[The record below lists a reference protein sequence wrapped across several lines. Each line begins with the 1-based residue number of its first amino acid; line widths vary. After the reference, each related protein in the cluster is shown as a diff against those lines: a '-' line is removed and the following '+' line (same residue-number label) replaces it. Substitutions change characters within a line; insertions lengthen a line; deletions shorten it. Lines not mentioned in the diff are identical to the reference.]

1 MQTGIPAK
9 DPARLAIKK
18 ADDFGHRKKKR
29 HELTMKIYFNQHYS
43 SNPYVDY
50 AKATY
55 FGTVYCGAE
64 GLLGIM
70 MLHGG
75 IAESPT
81 SVEERETAYHNNM
94 QRCIE
99 SKHLCYQ
106 SFNLDSFATSNAV
119 LAWRDTLVA
128 AGWDLKNGNTQK
140 LQFIR
145 DMEPADMPSG
155 NADHW
160 NRALQLSVE
169 QRLFPKHTEII
180 ITQPKESIEPKFAAL
195 FANQEKFGITI
206 HYQSDERAIADGN
219 LRKIQ
224 QWFLDRQRGR
234 INFNKSDDTFE
245 LLRFDNED
253 AALRY
258 IATQSAERW
267 SLYYCQQAKRFD
279 NTLRLLGQPV
289 CGSELGVCEPQ
300 VVQLFTLGNGVFEYP
315 LNLNRILAWL
325 NAPIHPLGRI
335 LRQKLARVL
344 ASSGG
349 IRNDEWNAVVNQ
361 HLDSYADDK
370 ERKKESEKIETFLP
384 LQKTET
390 LETKSVEAFNN
401 ALCSWAKRLLS
412 MEEFPYDEIVHEQLR
427 QIDTY
432 CNALL
437 NILREHQ
444 QESISFIEL
453 QRWCQSI
460 VSPKSYTQYEA
471 EAGCR
476 CVITAEGDIHSVA
489 DSLVWFCIEDD
500 GAGAYPFD
508 FLTAEER
515 AVLKDSGTYIYDK
528 TQYSRMK
535 REAMVQTL
543 LRTRKLTIIECTKL
557 NGEPLH
563 RHPLML
569 QLNEAVDGGLASLFI
584 TPQLPEESLT
594 NDKSVNNRSDE
605 LILQLEDDVVI
616 HPRHEYG
623 KVESYS
629 SLDLLIQHPFDYVC
643 QHNAALGDVG
653 IPSLDDRDRTM
664 GNVAHRIIEKV
675 FERGTDKAEQ
685 GRRIKDEY
693 DRIFNEAVDSI
704 GLLLRQREYAIDLN
718 SMQKQMQAALG
729 KLQEIIINNGL
740 TVNECEY
747 EFKALDWMEAGSG
760 AKLASRAD
768 MLLTDKAGNKVIFDF
783 KWSKNRKSYEKR
795 IQNNSALQLAIYKH
809 LAEKE
814 FGCSVRTAYILL
826 PEMEFVSGDRFDEY
840 APVEHDTS
848 VDIMQQAA
856 NAYAFR
862 WKQLSERR
870 IERAEK
876 RELPESEYGE
886 AQKERNLYPLK
897 EYNGTISE
905 NIFADFNKLR

>member
-1 MQTGIPAK
+1 
-9 DPARLAIKK
+9 
-18 ADDFGHRKKKR
+18 
-29 HELTMKIYFNQHYS
+29 MKIYFNQHYS
-43 SNPYVDY
+43 SDPYVDY
-50 AKATY
+50 EKATY

-64 GLLGIM
+64 GLLNIM

-75 IAESPT
+75 IAELSL
-81 SVEERETAYHNNM
+81 SSEERKAAYHNNM
-94 QRCIE
+94 QKCMDPE
-99 SKHLCYQ
+99 QLCSQ
-106 SFNLDSFATSNAV
+106 SFKLDPFATSNAV

-128 AGWDLKNGNTQK
+128 AGWDLKNGDTPK

-145 DMEPADMPSG
+145 DMEPADMPPG

-160 NRALQLSVE
+160 NKALRLSAE
-169 QRLFPKHTEII
+169 QRMFPENAEII
-180 ITQPKESIEPKFAAL
+180 ITQPKESLEPKFAAL
-195 FANQEKFGITI
+195 FANQEQLGITI
-206 HYQSDERAIADGN
+206 HYKSDERAIADGN
-219 LRKIQ
+219 LGKIQ
-224 QWFLDRQRGR
+224 QWFLDGQKGS
-234 INFNKSDDTFE
+234 INIHNNDDTFE
-245 LLRFDNED
+245 LLRFNNEE

-258 IATQSAERW
+258 IATQPADRW

-289 CGSELGVCEPQ
+289 CGSELGACEPQ
-300 VVQLFTLGNGVFEYP
+300 VVQLFTLGNGIFEYP

-325 NAPIHPLGRI
+325 NAPIHPLGRS
-335 LRQKLARVL
+335 LCQKLARVL

-349 IRNDEWNAVVNQ
+349 ICNDEWNAVINQ
-361 HLDSYADDK
+361 HLDSFADDK
-370 ERKKESEKIETFLP
+370 EHEKESGKIRIFLP
-384 LQKTET
+384 LRKTET
-390 LETKSVEAFNN
+390 LETKSVESFNN
-401 ALCSWAKRLLS
+401 ALCTWAKRLLS
-412 MEEFPYDEIVHEQLR
+412 MEEFPYDEIVYEQLR

-432 CNALL
+432 CSALL

-476 CVITAEGDIHSVA
+476 RVITAEGDIHSVA

-508 FLTAEER
+508 FLTTEEC

-528 TQYSRMK
+528 TQYSCIK

-557 NGEPLH
+557 NGEPLR

-584 TPQLPEESLT
+584 MPQLSEESLT
-594 NDKSVNNRSDE
+594 DDKSVNNSSDE
-605 LILQLEDDVVI
+605 LVLQLEDDVVI
-616 HPRHEYG
+616 HPRHEYDRT
-623 KVESYS
+623 ESYS

-643 QHNAALGDVG
+643 QYNAALGDVG
-653 IPSLDDRDRTM
+653 IPTLDDRDRTM

-675 FERGTDKAEQ
+675 FEHGTDKAEQ
-685 GRRIKDEY
+685 GRRIREEY
-693 DRIFNEAVDSI
+693 DRIFDEEVDSI

-718 SMQKQMQAALG
+718 TMRKQMRGALG
-729 KLQEIIINNGL
+729 QLQEIIINNGL
-740 TVNECEY
+740 TVDECEY
-747 EFKALDWMEAGSG
+747 EFKTLDWAAAGDDV
-760 AKLASRAD
+760 KLASRAD
-768 MLLTDKAGNKVIFDF
+768 MLLTDADGNKVIFDF
-783 KWSKNRKSYEKR
+783 KWSPNRKSYKKK
-795 IQNNSALQLAIYKH
+795 IQTNTALQLAIYKH

-826 PEMEFVSGDRFDEY
+826 PGMEFVSGDKFEEY
-840 APVEHDTS
+840 APVEHDTF
-848 VDIMQQAA
+848 VDMMRQAA
-856 NAYAFR
+856 NAYTFR
-862 WKQLSERR
+862 WEQLSERR
-870 IERAEK
+870 IERAEG
-876 RELPESEYGE
+876 RELSESEYGE
-886 AQKERNLYPLK
+886 AQEEQDLYPLK
-897 EYNGTISE
+897 EYNGTIRE

>member
-1 MQTGIPAK
+1 
-9 DPARLAIKK
+9 
-18 ADDFGHRKKKR
+18 
-29 HELTMKIYFNQHYS
+29 MKIYFNQHYS

-50 AKATY
+50 TKEAY
-55 FGTVYCGAE
+55 FGTVYCGSE
-64 GLLGIM
+64 GLLAIM

-75 IAESPT
+75 IAGSST
-81 SVEERETAYHNNM
+81 SVEERKTAYHNNM

-99 SKHLCYQ
+99 SRHLCYQ

-145 DMEPADMPSG
+145 DMEPAEMPPS

-160 NRALQLSVE
+160 NRALQLSAE
-169 QRLFPKHTEII
+169 QRMFPENTEII
-180 ITQPKESIEPKFAAL
+180 ITQPKGFIEPKFAAL

-206 HYQSDERAIADGN
+206 HYQFDERVIADGN
-219 LRKIQ
+219 LGKIQ
-224 QWFLDRQRGR
+224 QWFLDGQKGS
-234 INFNKSDDTFE
+234 ININKNDDTFE
-245 LLRFDNED
+245 LLHFDNED
-253 AALRY
+253 TALRY

-279 NTLRLLGQPV
+279 NTLRLLGQSV

-325 NAPIHPLGRI
+325 NVPIHPLGRS
-335 LRQKLARVL
+335 LCQKLARVL

-349 IRNDEWNAVVNQ
+349 ICNNEWNDVINQ
-361 HLDSYADDK
+361 HLDSCADDK
-370 ERKKESEKIETFLP
+370 ERKQESEKIGTFLP
-384 LQKTET
+384 LRKTKT
-390 LETKSVEAFNN
+390 LETKSVESFNN
-401 ALCSWAKRLLS
+401 ALCTWAERLLS
-412 MEEFPYDEIVHEQLR
+412 MKEFPYDGIVHEQLR

-437 NILREHQ
+437 SILRERQ
-444 QESISFIEL
+444 QESVSFIEL

-476 CVITAEGDIHSVA
+476 CVITAEGDIHSVS
-489 DSLVWFCIEDD
+489 DSLVWFCIEDN
-500 GAGAYPFD
+500 GVGAYPFD
-508 FLTAEER
+508 FLTAEEC
-515 AVLKDSGTYIYDK
+515 AALKNSGAYIYDK
-528 TQYSRMK
+528 VQYSRMR
-535 REAMVQTL
+535 REATVQTL

-557 NGEPLH
+557 NGEPLR

-569 QLNEAVDGGLASLFI
+569 QLNEAIDGGLASLFI
-584 TPQLPEESLT
+584 TPQLSEESLT
-594 NDKSVNNRSDE
+594 NDKPVDNSSTE
-605 LILQLEDDVVI
+605 LVSQLEDDIII
-616 HPRHEYG
+616 HPRHEHD
-623 KVESYS
+623 KVENYS

-643 QHNAALGDVG
+643 QYNAGLGDVG
-653 IPSLDDRDRTM
+653 IPTLEDRDRTM

-675 FERGTDKAEQ
+675 FELGTDKAEQ
-685 GRRIKDEY
+685 GRRINREY
-693 DRIFNEAVDSI
+693 ERIFNEAVDSM
-704 GLLLRQREYAIDLN
+704 GLLLRQREYTIDLN
-718 SMQKQMQAALG
+718 YMQKQMQDALR

-747 EFKALDWMEAGSG
+747 EFKTLDWVEAGGG

-768 MLLTDKAGNKVIFDF
+768 MLLTDADGNKVIFDF
-783 KWSKNRKSYEKR
+783 KWSNNRKSYEKR

-826 PEMEFVSGDRFDEY
+826 PGMEFVSGDRFDEY
-840 APVEHDTS
+840 TPVEHDTS
-848 VDIMQQAA
+848 IDIMRHAA

-862 WKQLSERR
+862 WEQLSERR
-870 IERAEK
+870 IERAEGRK
-876 RELPESEYGE
+876 LPESEYGE
-886 AQKERNLYPLK
+886 AQKEHNLYPLQ

>member
-1 MQTGIPAK
+1 
-9 DPARLAIKK
+9 
-18 ADDFGHRKKKR
+18 
-29 HELTMKIYFNQHYS
+29 MKIYFNQHYS

-50 AKATY
+50 AKADY

-64 GLLGIM
+64 GLLTIM

-75 IAESPT
+75 IAGSST
-81 SVEERETAYHNNM
+81 SVEERKTAYHNNM

-99 SKHLCYQ
+99 SRHLCYQ

-128 AGWDLKNGNTQK
+128 AGWDLKNGDTQK

-145 DMEPADMPSG
+145 DMEPADMPPG
-155 NADHW
+155 NADYW
-160 NRALQLSVE
+160 NRALQLSAE
-169 QRLFPKHTEII
+169 QRMFPENTEII
-180 ITQPKESIEPKFAAL
+180 ITQPKEFIEPKFAAL
-195 FANQEKFGITI
+195 FANQEKFGIII

-219 LRKIQ
+219 LGKIQ
-224 QWFLDRQRGR
+224 QWFLDGHRGS

-267 SLYYCQQAKRFD
+267 TLYYCQQAKRFD

-325 NAPIHPLGRI
+325 NAPIHPLGRS
-335 LRQKLARVL
+335 LCQKLARVL

-349 IRNDEWNAVVNQ
+349 VCNNEWNDVVNQ
-361 HLDSYADDK
+361 HLDSYADGK

-384 LQKTET
+384 LRKAEA
-390 LETKSVEAFNN
+390 LETKSVESFNR
-401 ALCSWAKRLLS
+401 ALCTWAKRLLS
-412 MEEFPYDEIVHEQLR
+412 MKEFPYDEIVQEQLR

-444 QESISFIEL
+444 QECVSFIEL

-460 VSPKSYTQYEA
+460 VSPKSYTQYKA

-476 CVITAEGDIHSVA
+476 CVITSEGNIHSVA

-508 FLTAEER
+508 FLTTEECAILR
-515 AVLKDSGTYIYDK
+515 DSGTYIYDK

-569 QLNEAVDGGLASLFI
+569 QLNEAVSGGLASLFI
-584 TPQLPEESLT
+584 TPQLSEESLT
-594 NDKSVNNRSDE
+594 EDKSVNNSSEE

-616 HPRHEYG
+616 HPRHEYD
-623 KVESYS
+623 KAESYS

-643 QHNAALGDVG
+643 QYNAGLDDGG
-653 IPSLDDRDRTM
+653 IPTLDDRDRTM

-675 FERGTDKAEQ
+675 FEHGTDNAEQ
-685 GRRIKDEY
+685 GRRINEEY
-693 DRIFNEAVDSI
+693 ERIFNEAIDSI

-718 SMQKQMQAALG
+718 FMQKQMQIALR
-729 KLQEIIINNGL
+729 KLQETIINNGL
-740 TVNECEY
+740 IVNECEY
-747 EFKALDWMEAGSG
+747 EFKTLDWVEAGSG
-760 AKLASRAD
+760 VKLASRAD
-768 MLLTDKAGNKVIFDF
+768 MLLTDANGNKVIFDF
-783 KWSKNRKSYEKR
+783 KWSNDRKSYEKR
-795 IQNNSALQLAIYKH
+795 IQDNSALQLAIYKH

-814 FGCSVRTAYILL
+814 FGRSVRTAYILL
-826 PEMEFVSGDRFDEY
+826 PGMEFVSGDRFDEY

-848 VDIMQQAA
+848 VDIMRQAA

-862 WKQLSERR
+862 WKQLSERH
-870 IERAEK
+870 IECAEG
-876 RELPESEYGE
+876 RYLSESEYGD
-886 AQKERNLYPLK
+886 AQEEQNLYPLK
-897 EYNGTISE
+897 EYNETISE

>member
-1 MQTGIPAK
+1 
-9 DPARLAIKK
+9 
-18 ADDFGHRKKKR
+18 
-29 HELTMKIYFNQHYS
+29 MKIYFNQHYS

-50 AKATY
+50 TKAAY
-55 FGTVYCGAE
+55 FGTVYCGSE
-64 GLLGIM
+64 GLLAIM

-75 IAESPT
+75 IAGSST
-81 SVEERETAYHNNM
+81 SVEERKTAYHNNM
-94 QRCIE
+94 ERCIE
-99 SKHLCYQ
+99 SRHLCYQ
-106 SFNLDSFATSNAV
+106 SFNLDSFATSNAI
-119 LAWRDTLVA
+119 LIWRDTLVA

-145 DMEPADMPSG
+145 DMEPADMPPS
-155 NADHW
+155 NADYW
-160 NRALQLSVE
+160 NRALQLSAE
-169 QRLFPKHTEII
+169 QRMFPENTEII
-180 ITQPKESIEPKFAAL
+180 ITQSKEFIEPKFAAL

-206 HYQSDERAIADGN
+206 HYQFDERAIADGN
-219 LRKIQ
+219 LGKIQ
-224 QWFLDRQRGR
+224 QWFLDGQKGS
-234 INFNKSDDTFE
+234 ININKNDDTFE
-245 LLRFDNED
+245 LLHFDNED

-279 NTLRLLGQPV
+279 NTLRLLGQSV

-325 NAPIHPLGRI
+325 NVPIHPLGRS
-335 LRQKLARVL
+335 LCQKLARVL

-349 IRNDEWNAVVNQ
+349 ICNNEWNDVINQ
-361 HLDSYADDK
+361 HLDSCADDK
-370 ERKKESEKIETFLP
+370 ERKQESEKIGTFLP
-384 LQKTET
+384 LRKTET
-390 LETKSVEAFNN
+390 LETKSVESFNH
-401 ALCSWAKRLLS
+401 ALCTWAERLLS
-412 MEEFPYDEIVHEQLR
+412 MKEFPYDEIVHEQLR

-437 NILREHQ
+437 SILRERQ
-444 QESISFIEL
+444 QESVSFIEL

-476 CVITAEGDIHSVA
+476 CVITAEGDIHSVS
-489 DSLVWFCIEDD
+489 DSLVWFCIEDN
-500 GAGAYPFD
+500 GVGAYPFD
-508 FLTAEER
+508 FLTAEECT
-515 AVLKDSGTYIYDK
+515 ALTNSGAYIYDK
-528 TQYSRMK
+528 IKYSRMR

-543 LRTRKLTIIECTKL
+543 LRTRKLTIIECAKL
-557 NGEPLH
+557 NGEPLR

-569 QLNEAVDGGLASLFI
+569 QLNEAIDGGLASLFI
-584 TPQLPEESLT
+584 TPQLSEGSLT
-594 NDKSVNNRSDE
+594 NDKPVDNSSSEPV
-605 LILQLEDDVVI
+605 LQLEDDIII
-616 HPRHEYG
+616 HPRHEHD

-643 QHNAALGDVG
+643 QYNARLGDVG
-653 IPSLDDRDRTM
+653 IPTLEDRDRTM

-675 FERGTDKAEQ
+675 FELGTDKAEQ
-685 GRRIKDEY
+685 GRRINREY
-693 DRIFNEAVDSI
+693 KRIFNEAVDSI
-704 GLLLRQREYAIDLN
+704 GLLLRQREYTIDLN
-718 SMQKQMQAALG
+718 YMQKQMLVALRE
-729 KLQEIIINNGL
+729 LQELIINNGL

-747 EFKALDWMEAGSG
+747 EFKTLDWVEAGGG

-768 MLLTDKAGNKVIFDF
+768 MLLTDADGNKVIFDF
-783 KWSKNRKSYEKR
+783 KWSNNRKSYEKR

-826 PEMEFVSGDRFDEY
+826 PGMEFVSGDRFDEY

-848 VDIMQQAA
+848 IDIMQQAA

-870 IERAEK
+870 IERAEGRK
-876 RELPESEYGE
+876 LPESEYGE
-886 AQKERNLYPLK
+886 AQKEQHLYPLQ

>member
-1 MQTGIPAK
+1 
-9 DPARLAIKK
+9 
-18 ADDFGHRKKKR
+18 
-29 HELTMKIYFNQHYS
+29 MKIYFNQHYS

-50 AKATY
+50 AEAEC

-64 GLLGIM
+64 GLLSIM

-75 IAESPT
+75 IAGSST
-81 SVEERETAYHNNM
+81 SVEERKTAYHNNM

-99 SKHLCYQ
+99 NRHLCYS
-106 SFNLDSFATSNAV
+106 SFKLDSFATSNAV

-128 AGWDLKNGNTQK
+128 AGWDLKNGDTPK

-145 DMEPADMPSG
+145 DMEPADMPPG

-160 NRALQLSVE
+160 NKALQLSAE
-169 QRLFPKHTEII
+169 QRMFPENTEII
-180 ITQPKESIEPKFAAL
+180 VTQTQKLLEPKLAAL
-195 FANQEKFGITI
+195 FANQERFGITI
-206 HYQSDERAIADGN
+206 RYQADERALADGN
-219 LRKIQ
+219 LGEIQ
-224 QWFLDRQRGR
+224 QWFLDEQCGR
-234 INFNKSDDTFE
+234 INITKSDDTFE
-245 LLRFDNED
+245 LLRFDNEE

-258 IATQSAERW
+258 IATQSADRW

-325 NAPIHPLGRI
+325 NAPIHPLGRS
-335 LRQKLARVL
+335 LCQKLAKAL

-349 IRNDEWNAVVNQ
+349 ICNIEWNSVIAQ
-361 HLDSYADDK
+361 HLDACEDAK
-370 ERKKESEKIETFLP
+370 ERKREREKIATFLP
-384 LQKTET
+384 LQTTET
-390 LETKSVEAFNN
+390 LETQRIAAFNK
-401 ALCSWAKRLLS
+401 ALGSWAKRLLS
-412 MEEFPYDEIVHEQLR
+412 MKEFPYDGIVLEQLR

-432 CNALL
+432 CSALL
-437 NILREHQ
+437 GILQEYR
-444 QESISFIEL
+444 QESVKFIEL

-489 DSLVWFCIEDD
+489 DSLVWFCIEDN

-508 FLTAEER
+508 FLTTEEC

-528 TQYSRMK
+528 TQYSRIK

-557 NGEPLH
+557 NGEPLR

-584 TPQLPEESLT
+584 TPQLSEESLT
-594 NDKSVNNRSDE
+594 DDKSVNNSSDE
-605 LILQLEDDVVI
+605 LVLQLEDDVVI
-616 HPRHEYG
+616 HPRHEYN

-643 QHNAALGDVG
+643 QYNAALDDVG
-653 IPSLDDRDRTM
+653 IPTLDDRDRTM

-675 FERGTDKAEQ
+675 FEHGTDKAEQ
-685 GRRIKDEY
+685 GRRVNEEY
-693 DRIFNEAVDSI
+693 DRIFNETVDSI

-718 SMQKQMQAALG
+718 TIHKQMRGALG
-729 KLQEIIINNGL
+729 QLQKLIIDYSL

-747 EFKALDWMEAGSG
+747 EFKTLDWLAAGDG
-760 AKLASRAD
+760 VKLASRAD
-768 MLLTDKAGNKVIFDF
+768 MLLTDTNGNKVIFDF

-826 PEMEFVSGDRFDEY
+826 PGMEFVSGDKFDEY

-848 VDIMQQAA
+848 VDMMRQAA

-862 WKQLSERR
+862 RQQLAERC
-870 IERAEK
+870 IERAEGLCL
-876 RELPESEYGE
+876 EESEYGA
-886 AQKERNLYPLK
+886 AQAEQNLYPLNAYDGK
-897 EYNGTISE
+897 ISE

>member
-1 MQTGIPAK
+1 
-9 DPARLAIKK
+9 
-18 ADDFGHRKKKR
+18 
-29 HELTMKIYFNQHYS
+29 MKIYFNQHYS
-43 SNPYVDY
+43 SDPYVDY
-50 AKATY
+50 EKAAY

-64 GLLGIM
+64 GLLNIM

-75 IAESPT
+75 IASSTT
-81 SVEERETAYHNNM
+81 SAEERKTAYHNNM

-99 SKHLCYQ
+99 SRHLCYS
-106 SFNLDSFATSNAV
+106 SFKLDSFATSNAV
-119 LAWRDTLVA
+119 LAWRDVLVA
-128 AGWDLKNGNTQK
+128 AGWDLKNGDTPK

-145 DMEPADMPSG
+145 DMEPADMPPG

-160 NRALQLSVE
+160 NRALQLSAE
-169 QRLFPKHTEII
+169 QRMFPENTDIF
-180 ITQPKESIEPKFAAL
+180 ITQSPKFIDPKFAAL

-206 HYQSDERAIADGN
+206 HYQSDEQAIADGN
-219 LRKIQ
+219 LGKIQ
-224 QWFLDRQRGR
+224 QWFLDEQCER
-234 INFNKSDDTFE
+234 INISQNDDTFE
-245 LLRFDNED
+245 LLRFNNED

-258 IATQSAERW
+258 IATQPADRW

-289 CGSELGVCEPQ
+289 CGSELGACEPQ
-300 VVQLFTLGNGVFEYP
+300 VVQLFTLGNGIFEYP

-325 NAPIHPLGRI
+325 NAPIHPLGRN
-335 LRQKLARVL
+335 LCQNLAQAL

-349 IRNDEWNAVVNQ
+349 ICNDEWNNVINQ
-361 HLDSYADDK
+361 HLNSCTNDK
-370 ERKKESEKIETFLP
+370 EHEKESEKIRIFLP
-384 LQKTET
+384 LRRTET
-390 LETKSVEAFNN
+390 LETKSVESFNN
-401 ALCSWAKRLLS
+401 ALRTWAKRLLS
-412 MEEFPYDEIVHEQLR
+412 MEEFPYDEIVREQLR

-432 CNALL
+432 CSALL
-437 NILREHQ
+437 NILREHR

-460 VSPKSYTQYEA
+460 VSLKSYTQYEA

-476 CVITAEGDIHSVA
+476 RVITAEGDIHSVA

-508 FLTAEER
+508 FLTTEEC

-528 TQYSRMK
+528 TQYSCIK

-557 NGEPLH
+557 NGEPLR

-584 TPQLPEESLT
+584 MPQLSEESLT
-594 NDKSVNNRSDE
+594 DDKSVNNSSDE
-605 LILQLEDDVVI
+605 LVLQLEDDVVI
-616 HPRHEYG
+616 HPRHEYDRT
-623 KVESYS
+623 ESYS

-643 QHNAALGDVG
+643 QYNAALGDVG
-653 IPSLDDRDRTM
+653 IPTLDDRDRTM

-675 FERGTDKAEQ
+675 FEHGTDKAEQ

-704 GLLLRQREYAIDLN
+704 GLLLRQREYAINLN
-718 SMQKQMQAALG
+718 SMQKQMQVALG

-740 TVNECEY
+740 TVDECEY
-747 EFKALDWMEAGSG
+747 EFKTLDWAAAGDG
-760 AKLASRAD
+760 VKLASRAD
-768 MLLTDKAGNKVIFDF
+768 MLLTDADGNKVIFDF
-783 KWSKNRKSYEKR
+783 KWSPNRKSYEKK
-795 IQNNSALQLAIYKH
+795 IQTNTALQLAIYKH

-826 PEMEFVSGDRFDEY
+826 PGMEFVSGDKFEEY
-840 APVEHDTS
+840 ASVEHDTF
-848 VDIMQQAA
+848 VDMMRQAA
-856 NAYAFR
+856 NAYTFR
-862 WKQLSERR
+862 WEQLSERR
-870 IERAEK
+870 IERAEG
-876 RELPESEYGE
+876 RELSESEYGE
-886 AQKERNLYPLK
+886 AQEEQDLYPLK

>member
-1 MQTGIPAK
+1 
-9 DPARLAIKK
+9 
-18 ADDFGHRKKKR
+18 
-29 HELTMKIYFNQHYS
+29 MKIYFNQHYS

-50 AKATY
+50 AEAEC

-64 GLLGIM
+64 GLLSIM

-75 IAESPT
+75 IAGSST
-81 SVEERETAYHNNM
+81 SVEERKTAYHNNM

-99 SKHLCYQ
+99 NRHLCYS
-106 SFNLDSFATSNAV
+106 SFKLDSFATSNAV

-128 AGWDLKNGNTQK
+128 AGWDLKNGDTPK

-145 DMEPADMPSG
+145 DMEPADMPPG

-160 NRALQLSVE
+160 NKALQLSAE
-169 QRLFPKHTEII
+169 QRMFPENTEII
-180 ITQPKESIEPKFAAL
+180 VTQTQKLLEPKLAAL
-195 FANQEKFGITI
+195 FANQERFGITI
-206 HYQSDERAIADGN
+206 RYQADERALADGN
-219 LRKIQ
+219 LGEIQ
-224 QWFLDRQRGR
+224 QWFLDEQCGR
-234 INFNKSDDTFE
+234 INITKSDDTFE
-245 LLRFDNED
+245 LLRFDNEE

-258 IATQSAERW
+258 IATQSADRW

-325 NAPIHPLGRI
+325 NAPIHPLGRS
-335 LRQKLARVL
+335 LCQKLAKAL

-349 IRNDEWNAVVNQ
+349 ICNIEWNSVIAQ
-361 HLDSYADDK
+361 HLDACEDAK
-370 ERKKESEKIETFLP
+370 ERKREREKIATFLP
-384 LQKTET
+384 LQTTET
-390 LETKSVEAFNN
+390 LETQRIAAFNK
-401 ALCSWAKRLLS
+401 ALGSWAKRLLS
-412 MEEFPYDEIVHEQLR
+412 MKEFPYDGIVLEQLR

-432 CNALL
+432 CSALL
-437 NILREHQ
+437 GILQEYR
-444 QESISFIEL
+444 QESVKFIEL

-489 DSLVWFCIEDD
+489 DSLVWFCIEDN

-508 FLTAEER
+508 FLTTEEC

-528 TQYSRMK
+528 TQYSRIK

-557 NGEPLH
+557 NGEPLR

-584 TPQLPEESLT
+584 TPQLSEESLT
-594 NDKSVNNRSDE
+594 DDKSVNNSSDE
-605 LILQLEDDVVI
+605 LVLQLEDDVVI
-616 HPRHEYG
+616 HPRHEYN

-643 QHNAALGDVG
+643 QYNAALDDVG
-653 IPSLDDRDRTM
+653 IPTLDDRDRTM

-675 FERGTDKAEQ
+675 FEHGTDKAEQ
-685 GRRIKDEY
+685 GRRVNEEY
-693 DRIFNEAVDSI
+693 DRIFNETVDSI

-718 SMQKQMQAALG
+718 TIHKQMRGALG
-729 KLQEIIINNGL
+729 QLQKLIIDYSL

-747 EFKALDWMEAGSG
+747 EFKTLDWLAAGDG
-760 AKLASRAD
+760 VKLASRAD
-768 MLLTDKAGNKVIFDF
+768 MLLTDTNGNKVIFDF

-826 PEMEFVSGDRFDEY
+826 PGMEFVSGDKFEEY

-848 VDIMQQAA
+848 VDMMRQAA

-862 WKQLSERR
+862 RQQLAERC
-870 IERAEK
+870 IERAEGLCL
-876 RELPESEYGE
+876 EESEYGA
-886 AQKERNLYPLK
+886 AQAEQNLYPLNAYDGK
-897 EYNGTISE
+897 ISE

>member
-1 MQTGIPAK
+1 
-9 DPARLAIKK
+9 
-18 ADDFGHRKKKR
+18 
-29 HELTMKIYFNQHYS
+29 MKIYFNQHYS
-43 SNPYVDY
+43 SDPYVDY
-50 AKATY
+50 EKATY

-64 GLLGIM
+64 GLLNIM

-75 IAESPT
+75 IAGSTT
-81 SVEERETAYHNNM
+81 SAEERKTLYHNNM
-94 QRCIE
+94 QRCI
-99 SKHLCYQ
+99 KNRHLCYS
-106 SFNLDSFATSNAV
+106 SFKLDSFATSNAV

-169 QRLFPKHTEII
+169 QRLFPENTEII
-180 ITQPKESIEPKFAAL
+180 ITQPKESIEPKFAVL

-206 HYQSDERAIADGN
+206 HYESDEQAIADGN
-219 LRKIQ
+219 LGKIQ
-224 QWFLDRQRGR
+224 QWFLNRQRGR
-234 INFNKSDDTFE
+234 INFEKSDDTFE
-245 LLRFDNED
+245 LLHFDNED

-258 IATQSAERW
+258 IATQPADRW
-267 SLYYCQQAKRFD
+267 SLYYCQLAKRFD

-325 NAPIHPLGRI
+325 NAPIHPLGRS
-335 LRQKLARVL
+335 LCQKLARVL

-349 IRNDEWNAVVNQ
+349 ICNDEWNAVINQ

-370 ERKKESEKIETFLP
+370 ERKQESEKIETFLP
-384 LQKTET
+384 LRKTET
-390 LETKSVEAFNN
+390 LETKSVESFNN
-401 ALCSWAKRLLS
+401 ALCTWAKRLLS
-412 MEEFPYDEIVHEQLR
+412 MEEFPYDEIVYEQLR

-432 CNALL
+432 CSALL
-437 NILREHQ
+437 NILQEHR

-500 GAGAYPFD
+500 GNGASYPFD
-508 FLTAEER
+508 FLTSEER
-515 AVLKDSGTYIYDK
+515 KALSDSGTYIYDK
-528 TQYSRMK
+528 VLYSRM
-535 REAMVQTL
+535 RRDAMVKTL
-543 LRTRKLTIIECTKL
+543 LRTRKLTIVECSKI
-557 NGEPLH
+557 NGEAVR

-569 QLNEAVDGGLASLFI
+569 QLNEAVAGGLKPLFI
-584 TPQLPEESLT
+584 APQLSEEVLT
-594 NDKSVNNRSDE
+594 DDKSVNNSSDE
-605 LILQLEDDVVI
+605 LVLQLEDDVVI
-616 HPRHEYG
+616 HPRHEYN

-643 QHNAALGDVG
+643 QYNAALGDVG
-653 IPSLDDRDRTM
+653 IPTLDDRDRTM

-675 FERGTDKAEQ
+675 FEHGTDKAEQ

-795 IQNNSALQLAIYKH
+795 IQNNSVLQLAIYKH

-840 APVEHDTS
+840 APVEYDTS
-848 VDIMQQAA
+848 VDIMRQAA

-862 WKQLSERR
+862 RQQLAERC
-870 IERAEK
+870 IERAEGLCP
-876 RELPESEYGE
+876 EESEYGA
-886 AQKERNLYPLK
+886 AQAEQNLYPLNAYDGK
-897 EYNGTISE
+897 ISE

>member
-1 MQTGIPAK
+1 
-9 DPARLAIKK
+9 
-18 ADDFGHRKKKR
+18 
-29 HELTMKIYFNQHYS
+29 MKIYFNQHYS
-43 SNPYVDY
+43 SDPYVDY
-50 AKATY
+50 EKATY

-64 GLLGIM
+64 GLLNIM

-75 IAESPT
+75 IAGSTT
-81 SVEERETAYHNNM
+81 SAEERKTAYHNNM

-99 SKHLCYQ
+99 NRHLCYS
-106 SFNLDSFATSNAV
+106 SFKLDSFATSNAV

-128 AGWDLKNGNTQK
+128 AGWDLKNGDTPK

-145 DMEPADMPSG
+145 DMEPADMPPG

-160 NRALQLSVE
+160 NRALQLSAE
-169 QRLFPKHTEII
+169 QRMFPENTEII
-180 ITQPKESIEPKFAAL
+180 VTQTQKLLEPKLAAL
-195 FANQEKFGITI
+195 FANQERFGITI
-206 HYQSDERAIADGN
+206 RYQADERALADGN
-219 LRKIQ
+219 LGEIQ
-224 QWFLDRQRGR
+224 QWFLDEQCGR
-234 INFNKSDDTFE
+234 INITKSDDTFE
-245 LLRFDNED
+245 SLHFDNEE

-258 IATQSAERW
+258 IATQPADRW

-325 NAPIHPLGRI
+325 NAPIHPLGRS
-335 LRQKLARVL
+335 LCQKLARVL

-349 IRNDEWNAVVNQ
+349 ICNDEWNAVINQ

-370 ERKKESEKIETFLP
+370 ERKKELGKIETFLP
-384 LQKTET
+384 LRKTET
-390 LETKSVEAFNN
+390 LETKSVESFNN
-401 ALCSWAKRLLS
+401 ALGSWAKRLLS

-444 QESISFIEL
+444 QESITFIEL

-476 CVITAEGDIHSVA
+476 RVITAEGDIHSVA
-489 DSLVWFCIEDD
+489 DSLVWFCIEDN

-508 FLTAEER
+508 FLTTEEC

-528 TQYSRMK
+528 TQYSRIK

-557 NGEPLH
+557 NGEPLR

-584 TPQLPEESLT
+584 TPQLSEESLT
-594 NDKSVNNRSDE
+594 DDKSVNNSSDE
-605 LILQLEDDVVI
+605 LVLQLEDDVVI
-616 HPRHEYG
+616 HPRHEYN

-643 QHNAALGDVG
+643 QYNAALGDVG
-653 IPSLDDRDRTM
+653 IPTLDDRDRTM

-675 FERGTDKAEQ
+675 FEHGTGKAEQ
-685 GRRIKDEY
+685 GRRIREEY
-693 DRIFNEAVDSI
+693 DRIFDEAVDSI

-718 SMQKQMQAALG
+718 TMHKQMRGALG
-729 KLQEIIINNGL
+729 QLQKLIIDYSL

-747 EFKALDWMEAGSG
+747 EFKTLDWAAAGDG
-760 AKLASRAD
+760 VKLASRAD
-768 MLLTDKAGNKVIFDF
+768 MLLTDTDGNKVIFDF
-783 KWSKNRKSYEKR
+783 KWSTGHKAYERR
-795 IQNNSALQLAIYKH
+795 IKENSALQLAIYKH

-826 PEMEFVSGDRFDEY
+826 PGIKFVSGDAFDDY
-840 APVEHDTS
+840 RPVEHDTS
-848 VDIMQQAA
+848 VDMMQQAA

-862 WKQLSERR
+862 RQQLAERC
-870 IERAEK
+870 IERAEGLCP
-876 RELPESEYGE
+876 EESEYGA
-886 AQKERNLYPLK
+886 AQAEQNLYPLNAYDGK
-897 EYNGTISE
+897 ISE

>member
-1 MQTGIPAK
+1 MDSVPTDRNPI
-9 DPARLAIKK
+9 
-18 ADDFGHRKKKR
+18 
-29 HELTMKIYFNQHYS
+29 MKIYFNQHYS
-43 SNPYVDY
+43 SRPYVDY
-50 AKATY
+50 ATEAH
-55 FGTVYCGAE
+55 FGTVYCGEE
-64 GLLGIM
+64 GLLALM

-75 IAESPT
+75 VVRS
-81 SVEERETAYHNNM
+81 SVSAEERQTAYHNHM
-94 QRCIE
+94 RKCIK
-99 SKHLCYQ
+99 SGHLFYP
-106 SFNLDSFATSNAV
+106 SFRLDSFATSNAV

-128 AGWDLKNGNTQK
+128 AGWNLKSGNTPK
-140 LQFIR
+140 LGFIR
-145 DMEPADMPSG
+145 DMELEDLPRG
-155 NADHW
+155 NADYW
-160 NRALQLSVE
+160 NIVLRLSSE
-169 QRLFPKHTEII
+169 QQMFPEHTEII
-180 ITQPKESIEPKFAAL
+180 ITQPKEFIEPKFATL
-195 FANQEKFGITI
+195 FANQEKFGIII
-206 HYQSDERAIADGN
+206 HYQSDERAAADGN
-219 LRKIQ
+219 LGKIQ
-224 QWFLDRQRGR
+224 QWFLDGQK
-234 INFNKSDDTFE
+234 NKITFAEEDGTFE
-245 LLRFDNED
+245 LLRFDNEED
-253 AALRY
+253 AMRY
-258 IATQSAERW
+258 IATQSPDRW

-300 VVQLFTLGNGVFEYP
+300 VVQLFMLGNGVFEYP

-325 NAPIHPLGRI
+325 NAPIHPLG
-335 LRQKLARVL
+335 LSLCQKLARVL

-349 IRNDEWNAVVNQ
+349 ICNSEWNDVVNQ
-361 HLDSYADDK
+361 HLDSCADDK

-384 LQKTET
+384 LRKTET
-390 LETKSVEAFNN
+390 LEAKSVESLNN
-401 ALCSWAKRLLS
+401 ALCTWAKRLLS

-444 QESISFIEL
+444 QKSISFIEL

-476 CVITAEGDIHSVA
+476 CVITAEGDIYSVA

-508 FLTAEER
+508 FLTTEECAGLR
-515 AVLKDSGTYIYDK
+515 DSGTYIYDK
-528 TQYSRMK
+528 TQYSRMR

-584 TPQLPEESLT
+584 TPQLSEESLT
-594 NDKSVNNRSDE
+594 DDKSVNNSSDE

-616 HPRHEYG
+616 HPRHKYD

-643 QHNAALGDVG
+643 QYNAALGNVG
-653 IPSLDDRDRTM
+653 IPTLDDRDRTM

-675 FERGTDKAEQ
+675 FEHGTDKTEQ
-685 GRRIKDEY
+685 SRRINEEY
-693 DRIFNEAVDSI
+693 ERIFNEAVDSM

-718 SMQKQMQAALG
+718 FMQKQMQVALRG
-729 KLQEIIINNGL
+729 LLELIINNGL

-747 EFKALDWMEAGSG
+747 EFKTLDWVEAGDG
-760 AKLASRAD
+760 VKLASRAD
-768 MLLTDKAGNKVIFDF
+768 MLLTDEVGNKVIFDF
-783 KWSKNRKSYEKR
+783 KWSNNRKSYEKR
-795 IQNNSALQLAIYKH
+795 VQNYSALQLAIYKH

-826 PEMEFVSGDRFDEY
+826 PRMEFVSGDRFDEY

-848 VDIMQQAA
+848 VDIMRQAV

-870 IERAEK
+870 IERAEG
-876 RELPESEYGE
+876 RYLPESEYGR
-886 AQKERNLYPLK
+886 AQEEQNLYPLK